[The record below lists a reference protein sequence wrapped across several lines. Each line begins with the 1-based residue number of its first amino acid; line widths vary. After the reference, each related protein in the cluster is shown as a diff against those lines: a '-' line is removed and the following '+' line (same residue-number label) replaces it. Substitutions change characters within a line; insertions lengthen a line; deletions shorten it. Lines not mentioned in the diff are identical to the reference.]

1 MIDNKTVNQVIRA
14 TVNERIRF
22 IELILQSLKK
32 EIKEEKVHRERR
44 PKRFKVRQFGLGG
57 EVLVDRDELY
67 SERI

>member
-32 EIKEEKVHRERR
+32 EIKEEKVHRERK